1 MNSYAILRMEKRKI
15 GDVGRICNHH
25 ERLKET
31 YKSNPDIDTTRTHL
45 NYHIVQPEKRYRN
58 LVLERIEEVGAKR
71 RKDSIVLQDC
81 LITASPEWIK
91 SKSNEEQREYFSRAY
106 EFMEKKIGKEN
117 MISAVIHLDE
127 TTPHMHL
134 CFVPITK
141 DNRLSSKEIIGG
153 PKGLKEWQDK
163 FYDYM
168 SERFQDLS
176 RGIPKAV
183 SHRQHVPTFMFK
195 VANDLYNHYEEI
207 CNAINDI
214 GMVGNAKKKDN
225 AIALLGKYAPEMAQ
239 LSTQLRA
246 TDKRINYLEKEIRTF
261 KNWNED
267 LRVENYG
274 QSKEIKELNRNLW
287 ELNRKQRELQK
298 LVDLI
303 PEDTLNQLVREE
315 RKARQKR
322 AKVKE

>member
-91 SKSNEEQREYFSRAY
+91 SKSNEEQREYFNRAY

-183 SHRQHVPTFMFK
+183 SHRQCKF
-195 VANDLYNHYEEI
+195 
-207 CNAINDI
+207 
-214 GMVGNAKKKDN
+214 
-225 AIALLGKYAPEMAQ
+225 
-239 LSTQLRA
+239 R
-246 TDKRINYLEKEIRTF
+246 
-261 KNWNED
+261 
-267 LRVENYG
+267 
-274 QSKEIKELNRNLW
+274 
-287 ELNRKQRELQK
+287 
-298 LVDLI
+298 LI
-303 PEDTLNQLVREE
+303 
-315 RKARQKR
+315 
-322 AKVKE
+322 

>member
-58 LVLERIEEVGAKR
+58 LVLERIEEAGAKK

-91 SKSNEEQREYFSRAY
+91 SKSDEEQREYFNRAY

-127 TTPHMHL
+127 ATPHMHL

-176 RGIPKAV
+176 RGIPKSV

-274 QSKEIKELNRNLW
+274 QSEEIRELNRSLW
-287 ELNRKQRELQK
+287 
-298 LVDLI
+298 
-303 PEDTLNQLVREE
+303 
-315 RKARQKR
+315 
-322 AKVKE
+322 